1 VSEWFERWFGEEYLS
16 LYPHRDEEEA
26 ERLVA
31 LLEARGIVRAGLR
44 ILDLACGAGRH
55 TAALERRRAA
65 VVGLDLSMPL
75 LVSARHRARGALT
88 RGDMRALPY
97 RDGSFD
103 AVLNLFTSF
112 GYFEDDH
119 EHEQVLR
126 DVARVLRPGGRFV
139 LDFLNAPA
147 VRAQLVAL
155 DERSVGG
162 RVVVQER
169 SLSEDGRFVVKRIH
183 LRGDG
188 RSFLER
194 VRLYDRAELE
204 RMLGAIGLVPLEVLG
219 DYDGGPHGA
228 SSPRVLILAARA

>member
-1 VSEWFERWFGEEYLS
+1 MSEWFERWFGEEYLS
-16 LYPHRDEEEA
+16 LYPHRDEQEA

-55 TAALERRRAA
+55 AAALERRGAA

-75 LVSARHRARGALT
+75 LVSAQHRAAGGLV
-88 RGDMRALPY
+88 RGDMRALPF
-97 RDGSFD
+97 RDCTLD

-112 GYFEDDH
+112 GYFEDDR
-119 EHEQVLR
+119 EHELVLR
-126 DVARVLRPGGRFV
+126 DVARVLRPRGRFV

-147 VRAQLVAL
+147 VRAQLVPL
-155 DERSVGG
+155 DERTAGG

-169 SLSEDGRFVVKRIH
+169 TLSEDGRFVVKRIH

-194 VRLYDRAELE
+194 VRLYERAELE
-204 RMLGAIGLVPLEVLG
+204 RMLGACGLAPLETLG
-219 DYDGGPHGA
+219 DYDGGVHGPA
-228 SSPRVLILAARA
+228 SPRLLILAARS